1 MSEAIT
7 TGMSYLNKKA
17 SPPIDQKENWLFR
30 PFESADSYLE
40 GAAAGA
46 FSLLD
51 FVEELVDFFD
61 FFDFLGFSVLEVYFV
76 VDLSSD
82 ANVPEL
88 MVRANIAMMINDSN
102 FFIGLSPCF

>member
-1 MSEAIT
+1 
-7 TGMSYLNKKA
+7 
-17 SPPIDQKENWLFR
+17 
-30 PFESADSYLE
+30 
-40 GAAAGA
+40 
-46 FSLLD
+46 
-51 FVEELVDFFD
+51 VDFFD
-61 FFDFLGFSVLEVYFV
+61 FFDFLGFSVLEVDFV